1 MELGRIRKRKACNH
15 NRHLETVTIVDGEG
29 NEATQSSYGF
39 VSFFGETVRRMKAN
53 DERACITREVR
64 KELGME
70 FKKVAVEETKF
81 LTRCAPDRFAAA
93 VGQLTDDQR
102 EVVSEM
108 GLDNLIKLNCG
119 RLKRKLCC
127 WLVQRTDV
135 ARCVIEFSGR
145 ELQLSANSFAYIMG
159 VSDGGMRLQLEGD
172 RSDVAS
178 YLDKYN
184 ATSSGINVK
193 TLADILQNS
202 REANDEFKV
211 TFMLFT
217 LCTILCPPIGDT
229 KFISKRNWASFCY
242 DKLIQG
248 ITRYKEDHLAY
259 VGGCVLYLEMLFC
272 NSIVYGGLRRDRS
285 ISPIALWNGCEIKR
299 LIKWIEKK
307 GGYGSIKVT
316 VPLNAGTMKTSVG
329 GSCIHSEQD
338 CTNKSSIRQPI
349 DAVNDSLPNLIRQYR
364 AGPFV
369 VARSLEHI
377 DIKLIKYIMNK
388 DLEE

>member
-1 MELGRIRKRKACNH
+1 
-15 NRHLETVTIVDGEG
+15 
-29 NEATQSSYGF
+29 
-39 VSFFGETVRRMKAN
+39 
-53 DERACITREVR
+53 
-64 KELGME
+64 
-70 FKKVAVEETKF
+70 
-81 LTRCAPDRFAAA
+81 
-93 VGQLTDDQR
+93 
-102 EVVSEM
+102 
-108 GLDNLIKLNCG
+108 
-119 RLKRKLCC
+119 
-127 WLVQRTDV
+127 
-135 ARCVIEFSGR
+135 
-145 ELQLSANSFAYIMG
+145 MG

-172 RSDVAS
+172 RSDVAA

-217 LCTILCPPIGDT
+217 LCTILCPPIGVHISSSFLYSLKDT
-229 KFISKRNWASFCY
+229 EFISKRNWASFDY

-259 VGGCVLYLEMLFC
+259 VSGCVLYLEMFC

-307 GGYGSIKVT
+307 CGYGSIKVT
-316 VPLNAGTMKTSVG
+316 VPLNAGTMKTSAG

-338 CTNKSSIRQPI
+338 CTNQSSIRQPT
-349 DAVNDSLPNLIRQYR
+349 DTVNDPLSNLISQYR

-377 DIKLIKYIMNK
+377 DIKLIKYIMNE
-388 DLEE
+388 DLEEGETIVQTDKHCLSRNCMLSLAPTRLINVKPQVVSGEGLLQRWVEENVTLTHKNNDLHTYERIIVPVNQ